1 MDDSQRTS
9 SGSTAGTAPAA
20 RGTLTH
26 KILGDHLV
34 EGRMMPGEEIGIR
47 IDQTLVQDAT
57 GTMVWQTFLSFGV
70 PRVKSRVSVTYVD
83 HNILQTGYE
92 NPDDHLFL
100 QSCCAKYG
108 AIFSRPGNGI
118 SHFAG
123 LERYHAPGETM
134 IGSDS
139 HTCSAGAV
147 AMLAIGAGG
156 AEVAAAMAGEP
167 FYVQMPRVVKVN
179 LIGRLQPWVSAKD
192 VILELLR
199 RLSVKGGLNRVME
212 YVGPA
217 LEHLTVFE
225 RETICNMTQ
234 ELGAT
239 SGIFPSDDQTRR
251 FLRAQGRENDWKA
264 LAADPDAVYDEE
276 IEIDLSALEPLIA
289 QPSSPDKVVPVR
301 EVAGTPVRQVAVG
314 SSVNSSYRDLMVV
327 GEALRGKRVH
337 PDLHMT
343 MSPGSRQIFVNVIKT
358 GIFGDMMRAGVRALE
373 VACGPCIGMG
383 AAPPSKGNSVR
394 SFNRNFPGRSGTP
407 DDRVWLA
414 SPETCVATAIRGVIT
429 DPRELGAYPRVAEPD
444 RYEPYVEGFL
454 QPSER
459 PETVEIYTGPN
470 IVPPPEVPSLPDSIR
485 AEVLLALGDNISTD
499 GILPGGNEV
508 LPLRSNIP
516 AISEHTFEY
525 IDRTFPERARK
536 AGQGVIVAGDNY
548 GQGSSREHA
557 AIAPMYL
564 GVRAVIAASYARIH
578 ESNLVNYGIPPLRFV
593 NAADLARVKQGDTLE
608 FLDLRESL
616 RAGRP
621 IRAKSVTGGFEFEVR
636 HALSPRQLEM
646 LLAGG
651 LTKYLR
657 AKWQREGRPVAP
669 AMGTVA

>member
-1 MDDSQRTS
+1 M
-9 SGSTAGTAPAA
+9 GK
-20 RGTLTH
+20 TLTR
-26 KILGDHLV
+26 KIIEAHLV
-34 EGRMMPGEEIGIR
+34 EGRAVVGQEVAIA

-57 GTMVWQTFLSFGV
+57 GTMVWQQFMAFGV
-70 PRVKSRVSVTYVD
+70 PRVRNRVSVTYVD

-100 QSCCAKYG
+100 QTCCAKYG
-108 AIFSRPGNGI
+108 ATFSRPGNGI
-118 SHFAG
+118 SHFAH
-123 LERYHAPGETM
+123 LERYDVPGETM

-147 AMLAIGAGG
+147 GMLAIGAGG

-167 FYVQMPRVVKVN
+167 FYVKMPQVVKVN
-179 LIGRLQPWVSAKD
+179 LVGTLHAWVSGKD

-199 RLSVKGGLNRVME
+199 RLTVKGGTNKVME

-217 LEHLTVFE
+217 LGDLSVWD

-239 SGIFPSDDQTRR
+239 SGLFPSDEQTRR
-251 FLRAQGRENDWKA
+251 FLRSQDREADWRP
-264 LAADPDAVYDEE
+264 LAPDPDAVYDEE
-276 IEIDLSALEPLIA
+276 IEVDLSALEPLIA
-289 QPSSPDKVVPVR
+289 MPSSPDSVVPVR

-327 GEALRGKRVH
+327 AEALRGKRVH

-343 MSPGSRQIFVNVIKT
+343 LSPGSRQIFLNILKT
-358 GIFGDMMRAGVRALE
+358 GIFTDVMRAGVRALE
-373 VACGPCIGMG
+373 IACGPCIGMG
-383 AAPPSKGNSVR
+383 AAPPSKGDSVR

-414 SPETCVATAIRGVIT
+414 SPETCVATAISGVLT
-429 DPRELGAYPRVAEPD
+429 DPRSLGDYPEIVEPE
-444 RYEPYVEGFL
+444 RYELYTEGFL
-454 QPSER
+454 PPAED
-459 PETVEIYTGPN
+459 PAAVEIYLGPN
-470 IVPPPEVPSLPDSIR
+470 IVPPPPVPPLPEDVR
-485 AEVLLALGDNISTD
+485 GEVLLALGDNISTD
-499 GILPGGNEV
+499 GILPGGNEI

-525 IDRTFPERARK
+525 VDPTFPARARA
-536 AGQGVIVAGDNY
+536 AGQGVIVAGENY

-564 GVRAVIAASYARIH
+564 GVRAIIAKGYARIH
-578 ESNLVNYGIPPLRFV
+578 ESNLVNFGIPPLRFS
-593 NAADLARVKQGDTLE
+593 DPRDHARVGQGDVLQLAGIRSSLE
-608 FLDLRESL
+608 S
-616 RAGRP
+616 GRP
-621 IRAKSVTGGFEFEVR
+621 IRVRDVTKGFDFEVV

-651 LTKYLR
+651 LSAWLQ
-657 AKWQREGRPVAP
+657 AKWSRDGAAAGAVAP
-669 AMGTVA
+669 ATAGS